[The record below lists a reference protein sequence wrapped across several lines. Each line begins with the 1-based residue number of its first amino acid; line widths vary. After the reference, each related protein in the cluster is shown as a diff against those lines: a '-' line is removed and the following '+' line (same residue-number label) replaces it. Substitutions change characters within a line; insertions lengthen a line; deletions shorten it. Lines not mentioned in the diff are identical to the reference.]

1 MKKLL
6 ILLFLLMTTLTL
18 SKEKSISDIKTLEFL
33 TKEEIILNRENRKT
47 EYNIK
52 FQIPDKI
59 KKEIIAPELNKGEVY
74 IYNHNEKIV
83 YLPLFEQV
91 THEKVNTDENRII
104 KVINYIFEQEKE
116 NEDFRKKYYA
126 SKIGE
131 LILEDGVK
139 IEFEKFS
146 NHKYLKLKFIIK
158 FSPFVKV
165 NFERVNT
172 SAELCSLVLLF
183 LIPFNKTLIFPKFSE
198 KIVIYLSASP
208 KSLLFIIIPLQS
220 NSFIP
225 LV

>member
-1 MKKLL
+1 VKKLL

-33 TKEEIILNRENRKT
+33 TKEEIILNKENRKT

-59 KKEIIAPELNKGEVY
+59 KKEIVIPELNKGEIY
-74 IYNHNEKIV
+74 IYNQNEKIV
-83 YLPLFEQV
+83 YLQLFEQV
-91 THEKVNTDENRII
+91 THEKVNADENRII

-139 IEFEKFS
+139 IRFKKFS
-146 NHKYLKLKFIIK
+146 KVDGYLLPVSFEIYDKDIKIGDIKIEKYKINPN
-158 FSPFVKV
+158 FSKEEFMLEEWNYLIV
-165 NFERVNT
+165 E
-172 SAELCSLVLLF
+172 EL
-183 LIPFNKTLIFPKFSE
+183 
-198 KIVIYLSASP
+198 
-208 KSLLFIIIPLQS
+208 
-220 NSFIP
+220 
-225 LV
+225 

>member
-33 TKEEIILNRENRKT
+33 TKEEIILNKENRKT

-59 KKEIIAPELNKGEVY
+59 KKEIVVPELNKGEIY
-74 IYNHNEKIV
+74 IYNQNEKIV
-83 YLPLFEQV
+83 YLPLFKQV
-91 THEKVNTDENRII
+91 THEKVNADENRII

-139 IEFEKFS
+139 IRFEKFS
-146 NHKYLKLKFIIK
+146 KVDGYLLPVAFEIYDKDIKIGDIKIEKYKINPNFSKEEFIL
-158 FSPFVKV
+158 
-165 NFERVNT
+165 E
-172 SAELCSLVLLF
+172 E
-183 LIPFNKTLIFPKFSE
+183 
-198 KIVIYLSASP
+198 
-208 KSLLFIIIPLQS
+208 
-220 NSFIP
+220 
-225 LV
+225 

>member
-1 MKKLL
+1 VKKLL

-33 TKEEIILNRENRKT
+33 TKEEIILNKENRKT

-59 KKEIIAPELNKGEVY
+59 KKEIVIPELNKGEIY
-74 IYNHNEKIV
+74 IYNQNEKIV

-91 THEKVNTDENRII
+91 THEKVNADENRII
-104 KVINYIFEQEKE
+104 KVINYIFKQEKE

-139 IEFEKFS
+139 IRFKKFS
-146 NHKYLKLKFIIK
+146 KVDGYLLPVSFEIYDKDIKIGDIKIEKYKINPN
-158 FSPFVKV
+158 FSKEEFMLEEWNYLIV
-165 NFERVNT
+165 E
-172 SAELCSLVLLF
+172 EL
-183 LIPFNKTLIFPKFSE
+183 
-198 KIVIYLSASP
+198 
-208 KSLLFIIIPLQS
+208 
-220 NSFIP
+220 
-225 LV
+225 

>member
-52 FQIPDKI
+52 FQIPEKI

-146 NHKYLKLKFIIK
+146 KIDGYLLPVSFKIYDKDIKIGDIKIENYRINPNFSKEEFIL
-158 FSPFVKV
+158 
-165 NFERVNT
+165 E
-172 SAELCSLVLLF
+172 E
-183 LIPFNKTLIFPKFSE
+183 
-198 KIVIYLSASP
+198 
-208 KSLLFIIIPLQS
+208 
-220 NSFIP
+220 
-225 LV
+225 

>member
-33 TKEEIILNRENRKT
+33 TKEEIILNKENRKT

-59 KKEIIAPELNKGEVY
+59 KKEIVIPELNKGEIY
-74 IYNHNEKIV
+74 IYNQNEKIV
-83 YLPLFEQV
+83 YLPLFGQV
-91 THEKVNTDENRII
+91 THEKVNADENRII

-139 IEFEKFS
+139 IRFEKFS
-146 NHKYLKLKFIIK
+146 KVDGYLLPVCFEIYDKDIKIGDIKIEKYKINPNFSKEEFIL
-158 FSPFVKV
+158 
-165 NFERVNT
+165 E
-172 SAELCSLVLLF
+172 E
-183 LIPFNKTLIFPKFSE
+183 
-198 KIVIYLSASP
+198 
-208 KSLLFIIIPLQS
+208 
-220 NSFIP
+220 
-225 LV
+225 